1 MINTKQ
7 GMTLNEILLAVSIL
21 ALSFIPI
28 IGVISS
34 SMRTTEKDD
43 HIIKGL
49 SLCQEK
55 LSAALQFPYDKIP
68 EGTYN
73 ADITN
78 DNGDL
83 SITIKLGNE
92 EFRIPYYSEL
102 VVTNE
107 TVKYK
112 VPMCDFTK
120 RAKNPSNPGA
130 WMSTKNVEVK
140 DMVKRYTV
148 TVRWNE
154 KEGGPGAE
162 QKKRFYTLSA
172 LKANVRR

>member
-1 MINTKQ
+1 MINTKK

-28 IGVISS
+28 IAVISS
-34 SMRTTEKDD
+34 SIRTTEKDD
-43 HIIKGL
+43 HIIKGI

-55 LSAALQFPYDKIP
+55 LSAVLQFPYDKIP

-92 EFRIPYYSEL
+92 NFRIPYYSEL
-102 VVTNE
+102 KVTNE

-120 RAKNPSNPGA
+120 RAIKPSSPGE
-130 WMSTKNVEVK
+130 WMSSKNVEIK
-140 DMVKRYTV
+140 NMVKRYTV

-154 KEGGPGAE
+154 KEGESDE